1 MFPRR
6 SSITRALTVAMLIG
20 VCLWFGLGGVITPT
34 SSIVTQFV
42 ELNDTRSASVNSHE
56 TTLTQIRV
64 ALSNPAKLTH
74 QHSNLTLEKLKS
86 NMTLLKVNMS
96 GLQNIIHGAIKSQ
109 NIEGKPSLK
118 VANPHPFSYLLNTA
132 HACQDAD
139 VFLLVYVHT
148 APSHHKRR
156 SVIRQTWGSGKQ
168 FALKTKVVFVMGRTD
183 DGVEV
188 QSALEYESDVYR
200 DIVQED
206 FIDSY
211 HNLTYKG
218 IAALKWVSTY
228 CSHAKFVLKTD
239 DDIFVNMFTLLRHM
253 NSVYK
258 LQDSKGLLMCLVWH
272 RMKVMRTGKWKVRV
286 EDFKD
291 DFYPTYCS
299 GSAYI
304 MAIDVAIA
312 MHRVSYDVPFF
323 WVDDFYITGLLPLK
337 TGYIKHKQFMSTYV
351 LDGKKLKEKFNGPQ
365 WYSYIFSHVHDL
377 DAVQGVWAEL
387 VKLANGLVLPDI
399 KYAYAG
405 QLPKVEKKILP

>member
-1 MFPRR
+1 M
-6 SSITRALTVAMLIG
+6 TLLIG
-20 VCLWFGLGGVITPT
+20 IGLWFGLGGVITPT
-34 SSIVTQFV
+34 SSIVTRFV
-42 ELNDTRSASVNSHE
+42 EPDNTESVISHQ

-64 ALSNPAKLTH
+64 ALSNPPKLTH
-74 QHSNLTLEKLKS
+74 QHSNLTLEKIKS

-96 GLQNIIHGAIKSQ
+96 GLQNIIHSAIKSEQ
-109 NIEGKPSLK
+109 ELSLK
-118 VANPHPFSYLLNTA
+118 VANPHPFRYLLNTA
-132 HACQDAD
+132 HACKDQD

-168 FALKTKVVFVMGRTD
+168 YTLKTKVVFVMGRTD
-183 DGVEV
+183 DGVDV
-188 QSALEYESDVYR
+188 QNALEYESDVYR

-218 IAALKWVSTY
+218 IAALKWVSSY
-228 CSHAKFVLKTD
+228 CDHAKFVLKTD

-253 NSVYK
+253 NSVYR
-258 LQDSKGLLMCLVWH
+258 LQANSKGLLMCLVWYK
-272 RMKVMRTGKWKVRV
+272 MMVMRTGKWKVPK

-291 DFYPTYCS
+291 DVYPTYCS

-304 MAIDVAIA
+304 MSIDVAIA

-323 WVDDFYITGLLPLK
+323 WVDDFYMTGLLPLK
-337 TGYIKHKQFMSTYV
+337 TGYITHKQFMSTYV
-351 LDGKKLKEKFNGPQ
+351 LDGRKLKEKFNGPQ
-365 WYSYIFSHVHDL
+365 WYLYIFSHVHDL

-387 VKLANGLVLPDI
+387 VKLANRLIIPDI